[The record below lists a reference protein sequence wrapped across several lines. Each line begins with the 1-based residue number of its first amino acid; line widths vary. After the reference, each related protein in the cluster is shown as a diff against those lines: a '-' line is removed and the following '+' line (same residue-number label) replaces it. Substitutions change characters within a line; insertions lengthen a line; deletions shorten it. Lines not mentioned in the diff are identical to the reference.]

1 MWSPLRF
8 WRFRVDGDIAAYPPI
23 FNASRATT
31 EADARNVRTGAE
43 AVGDTRSRI
52 PSRRPYVVT
61 VRPNAATSIQTGT
74 VAPAFGQPGGGVEVV
89 FPAGTQPATVTGPT
103 KLPDQ

>member
-1 MWSPLRF
+1 MFKRFSAYQNDRRDRPDKSLSP
-8 WRFRVDGDIAAYPPI
+8 GSY
-23 FNASRATT
+23 ATT

-43 AVGDTRSRI
+43 AVARYALPDPKPAS
-52 PSRRPYVVT
+52 YVVT

-74 VAPAFGQPGGGVEVV
+74 VAPAFGQPGGGVEVI